1 MKYSNI
7 KYYLI
12 PRSTRRH
19 VVMGMV
25 TRLRSSTSLNL
36 TVSCSMPELVTDRPD
51 LQILVLR
58 LEMTSLTVITVS
70 PPGVLAGDPLQVA
83 S

>member
-1 MKYSNI
+1 MKYRTT
-7 KYYLI
+7 KQHVI
-12 PRSTRRH
+12 PRSTRRQ

-51 LQILVLR
+51 L
-58 LEMTSLTVITVS
+58 M
-70 PPGVLAGDPLQVA
+70 
-83 S
+83 